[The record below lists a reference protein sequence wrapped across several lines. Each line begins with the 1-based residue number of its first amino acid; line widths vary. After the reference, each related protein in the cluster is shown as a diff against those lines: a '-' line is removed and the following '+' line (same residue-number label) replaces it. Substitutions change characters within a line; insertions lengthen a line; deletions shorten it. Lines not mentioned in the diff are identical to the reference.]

1 MTVMQCVQK
10 WLKTYSGLSGRLD
23 VDFLGEDVDT
33 YSVDTIPCEE
43 VIKRYKDGG
52 KLKQFQ
58 FAVSSR
64 RYYEQNIK
72 ENLSNLQFF
81 EDLSL
86 WVEGK
91 AKKKELPS
99 MDKGRTAQKIVVTST
114 AYPFVVSEDGKARY
128 QIQMR
133 LEYYQ
138 KGDVFNEII

>member
-1 MTVMQCVQK
+1 MVVMQSVQK

-23 VDFLGEDVDT
+23 VDFLDENADT

-52 KLKQFQ
+52 TVRQFQ

-72 ENLSNLQFF
+72 NNLSNLQFF
-81 EDLSL
+81 EDLTA
-86 WVEGK
+86 WVENK
-91 AKKKELPS
+91 ARLRQLPT
-99 MDKGRTAQKIVVTST
+99 MDKGRIAQKIVVTST
-114 AYPFVVSEDGKARY
+114 AYPFIISEDGKARY

-138 KGDVFNEII
+138 KRSV

>member
-10 WLKTYSGLSGRLD
+10 WLKTYKGLSGRLD
-23 VDFLGEDVDT
+23 VDFLDEEADT

-52 KLKQFQ
+52 KVKQFQ

-64 RYYEQNIK
+64 RFYEQNIK
-72 ENLSNLQFF
+72 QNLSNLQFF
-81 EDLSL
+81 EDLSY
-86 WVEGK
+86 WIEEK
-91 AKKKELPS
+91 ASKKELPS

-128 QIQMR
+128 QIQLR
-133 LEYYQ
+133 LEYFQ
-138 KGDVFNEII
+138 KGDVF

>member
-1 MTVMQCVQK
+1 MAVIQSVQK

-23 VDFLGEDVDT
+23 VDFLGEDAEA

-52 KLKQFQ
+52 TLKQFQ

-64 RYYEQNIK
+64 RFYEQNIK
-72 ENLSNLQFF
+72 QNTSNLQFF
-81 EDLSL
+81 EDLTA
-86 WVEGK
+86 WVEKK
-91 AKKKELPS
+91 ARSRELPA
-99 MDKGRTAQKIVVTST
+99 MDKGRTAQRIVVTST

-138 KGDVFNEII
+138 KGAI

>member
-1 MTVMQCVQK
+1 MAVMQSVQK

-23 VDFLGEDVDT
+23 VDFLDENAET

-43 VIKRYKDGG
+43 IIKRYKDGG
-52 KLKQFQ
+52 TLKQFQ

-72 ENLSNLQFF
+72 NNLSNLQFF
-81 EDLSL
+81 EDFTA
-86 WVEGK
+86 WVENK
-91 AKKKELPS
+91 ARSRQLPT

-114 AYPFVVSEDGKARY
+114 AYPFIVSEDGKARY

-138 KGDVFNEII
+138 KGSV